1 MYRAALT
8 RELAFA
14 RCLERPPPSDVNVP
28 PTSALALRR
37 RQVPV
42 KSFWPAGPTTVSSVD
57 WASDATLGGKG
68 T

>member
-1 MYRAALT
+1 MYRGALT

-14 RCLERPPPSDVNVP
+14 RGLERPPPSDANVS
-28 PTSALALRR
+28 PTSALALRL
-37 RQVPV
+37 RQVLV
-42 KSFWPAGPTTVSSVD
+42 KSFCPAGPTTVSRVD